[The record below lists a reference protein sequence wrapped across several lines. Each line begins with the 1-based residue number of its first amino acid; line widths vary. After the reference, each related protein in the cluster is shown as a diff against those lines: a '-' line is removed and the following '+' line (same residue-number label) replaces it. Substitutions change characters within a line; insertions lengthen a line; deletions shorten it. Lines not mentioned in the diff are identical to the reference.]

1 MLNLVAPGP
10 KLIVAKTE
18 NQQAL
23 KQYLQEQFQAIEMNQ
38 LGLGEKDYNI
48 KCIVCVA
55 DTVQPATGI
64 LYLGMTQ
71 TVEYVLCHLMHE
83 QAKALI
89 TAVRAL
95 PQVVVFNS
103 LGEYAPVADK
113 MQAEFQC
120 ERVAI
125 RDVLLREN
133 NEGVI
138 VAFLMQEAEGKR
150 AFYSETLFIQQPYEE
165 LIGYLRIHAPRYL
178 AKAFAPNAWHMV
190 DLRIYDRYE
199 VYDLQY
205 KRLAKAIKAAY
216 PAYYENDGTLV
227 LMEGDTMED
236 DGLPEKGK
244 NYIFVGTAQPDGSIF
259 LESLYAKPNLT
270 MPTIKSS

>member
-83 QAKALI
+83 QAKTLIREKLNLDEFKALMD
-89 TAVRAL
+89 
-95 PQVVVFNS
+95 S
-103 LGEYAPVADK
+103 
-113 MQAEFQC
+113 
-120 ERVAI
+120 
-125 RDVLLREN
+125 
-133 NEGVI
+133 
-138 VAFLMQEAEGKR
+138 
-150 AFYSETLFIQQPYEE
+150 SYECS
-165 LIGYLRIHAPRYL
+165 
-178 AKAFAPNAWHMV
+178 
-190 DLRIYDRYE
+190 
-199 VYDLQY
+199 
-205 KRLAKAIKAAY
+205 
-216 PAYYENDGTLV
+216 
-227 LMEGDTMED
+227 
-236 DGLPEKGK
+236 
-244 NYIFVGTAQPDGSIF
+244 GSR
-259 LESLYAKPNLT
+259 
-270 MPTIKSS
+270 